1 MTTEQRNDITI
12 DARLHD
18 RALVLFEQTANG
30 RAALSYAL
38 ERARREGA
46 ELTVLRAMPYERVNM
61 GCASCRHSAAIWNRE
76 MRYDAEQ
83 ALSEAREF
91 VDDDASV
98 TYAIAKGQGAGEI
111 ARAAQI
117 AQTDLIVLPLT
128 RSPRLARLGFASLA
142 DRLRGLGAWDVAIG
156 PAATGSEQGT
166 PVGAAPE
173 WRRLRR
179 AAAFFLACLA
189 LLVALAALG
198 IYH

>member
-12 DARLHD
+12 DAPLHE
-18 RALVLFEQTANG
+18 VLFAQTANG
-30 RAALSYAL
+30 HAALSYAL

-46 ELTVLRAMPYERVNM
+46 ELNVLRAMPYERVNM

-76 MRYDAEQ
+76 MRDDAEQ

-91 VDDDASV
+91 VHDDASV
-98 TYAIAKGQGAGEI
+98 TYAMGQGAGEI

-117 AQTDLIVLPLT
+117 TQTDLIVLPLT

-142 DRLRGLGAWDVAIG
+142 DRLRGLGAWDVAVG
-156 PAATGSEQGT
+156 PAATGSEHGT